1 MAQTLEIIEI
11 VILFAAIA
19 FMATCIWQWKSK
31 DSLSCKAVQMGLAA
45 ILFALEISRLIM
57 QVSLD
62 KSYGMTI
69 FLLCMWGLNVVL
81 NAFLIGNKMGEQSA
95 SLDVVIK
102 VINDVIER
110 SEESNKEE
118 DDNN

>member
-1 MAQTLEIIEI
+1 
-11 VILFAAIA
+11 
-19 FMATCIWQWKSK
+19 
-31 DSLSCKAVQMGLAA
+31 MGLAA
-45 ILFALEISRLIM
+45 ILFALEIPRLIM

-110 SEESNKEE
+110 SEESNEEE